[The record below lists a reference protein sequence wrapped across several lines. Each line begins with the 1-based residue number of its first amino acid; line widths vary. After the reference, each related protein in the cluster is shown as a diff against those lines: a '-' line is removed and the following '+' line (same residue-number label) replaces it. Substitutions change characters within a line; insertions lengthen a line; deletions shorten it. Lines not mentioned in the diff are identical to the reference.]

1 MKLFFA
7 SLGQSTLSRRP
18 PSLLTRRLS
27 FANLE
32 TSQPSFPPAGKNTTT
47 RPPYFAALN
56 DQSLS
61 IINLSQ
67 HRARVPPQLS
77 AAAAVPGAVQG
88 RSPPRTGPTLHPAGK
103 PAQHKDCTI
112 MTTTTKPDVLV
123 DTYGGKGAGRRQ
135 IRRRHARRTRC
146 PTSRRCPA
154 QSAPQRSRE
163 VRPACSENRNRSRR
177 SRPLNF
183 AIVSTP

>member
-1 MKLFFA
+1 M
-7 SLGQSTLSRRP
+7 
-18 PSLLTRRLS
+18 
-27 FANLE
+27 
-32 TSQPSFPPAGKNTTT
+32 TT

-123 DTYGGKGAGRRQ
+123 DTYGGKAPDAAKFGVGTRGEQGAQ
-135 IRRRHARRTRC
+135 QAVD
-146 PTSRRCPA
+146 A
-154 QSAPQRSRE
+154 QRNQRPSDHE
-163 VRPACSENRNRSRR
+163 K
-177 SRPLNF
+177 
-183 AIVSTP
+183 